1 MNVTS
6 EFDKWAQKTEKELQN
21 IDGFAEKLEY
31 LAGALRERYGIAVR
45 FVEILGKRW
54 SHLAGWG
61 GEHPSFHLEQIRL
74 SEKLGMVVETNHP
87 IPDLEKKRLT
97 AWVKEKILPA
107 LIGENQLVAPERTRN
122 D

>member
-6 EFDKWAQKTEKELQN
+6 EFDKWAQKTEKELHN
-21 IDGFAEKLEY
+21 IDGFTEKLEY
-31 LAGALRERYGIAVR
+31 LARALRERYGIAVR

-61 GEHPSFHLEQIRL
+61 DEHPSFHFEQIRL

-97 AWVKEKILPA
+97 AWVKEKILPV
-107 LIGENQLVAPERTRN
+107 LIGETQLLAPERTQN